1 MPSGSW
7 SLGYLGR
14 VMKTIQEN
22 TVWIFWELEEDQ
34 NLEAGDFEIVN
45 QRETGKCLDVIVLN
59 NKTKTFNKFETIEEA
74 VNSIPEKHLLS
85 NPYLEEE

>member
-1 MPSGSW
+1 
-7 SLGYLGR
+7 
-14 VMKTIQEN
+14 MKTIQEN
-22 TVWIFWELEEDQ
+22 TVWMFWELDEDQ

-59 NKTKTFNKFETIEEA
+59 NKTKTFEKYETVEEA

>member
-1 MPSGSW
+1 
-7 SLGYLGR
+7 
-14 VMKTIQEN
+14 MKTIQEKA
-22 TVWIFWELEEDQ
+22 VWMFWELEEDQ
-34 NLEAGDFEIVN
+34 NLVAGDFEIVN

-59 NKTKTFNKFETIEEA
+59 NKPVLTYNEYYVRTFETYETVEEA